1 MKIHR
6 PLWAEGTF
14 LSSQQFQQQ
23 ARWEAFSNDSIAQ
36 LCIRHPWGI
45 ANVLFDRDALMSGKL
60 KTQAVRL
67 RFADGTLID
76 SDVSDVLPL
85 ACDLHALTND
95 SAVVL
100 LALPLAHG
108 NGVISVRVSRLKDR
122 YAIVRNGKRYRIS
135 TAVTVKIWPLSVM
148 RCPCALLMIT
158 IRITSPAHWRV
169 WCGMFRATEH
179 RMRVIFRR
187 YWRLTP
193 MTGWYSVW
201 TRCCCSYGPNVS
213 A

>member
-45 ANVLFDRDALMSGKL
+45 ANVLFDRDALTSGKL

-85 ACDLHALTND
+85 ACDLRALKND
-95 SAVVL
+95 SAIVL

-108 NGVISVRVSRLKDR
+108 NGGNLGQGEP
-122 YAIVRNGKRYRIS
+122 A
-135 TAVTVKIWPLSVM
+135 ALS
-148 RCPCALLMIT
+148 
-158 IRITSPAHWRV
+158 S
-169 WCGMFRATEH
+169 GMAKGAGYLRQ
-179 RMRVIFRR
+179 
-187 YWRLTP
+187 
-193 MTGWYSVW
+193 
-201 TRCCCSYGPNVS
+201 
-213 A
+213 

>member
-108 NGVISVRVSRLKDR
+108 NGGNLGQGEQTERPLQRLSAQLDALDERKGR
-122 YAIVRNGKRYRIS
+122 YLTGSELK
-135 TAVTVKIWPLSVM
+135 TAVYGIRQSLKEPPLEE
-148 RCPCALLMIT
+148 LLRQLEEQKQT
-158 IRITSPAHWRV
+158 GEVSPTLLTQIDTRLNQLLN
-169 WCGMFRATEH
+169 RY
-179 RMRVIFRR
+179 VI
-187 YWRLTP
+187 LLDTKVEQ
-193 MTGWYSVW
+193 SQ
-201 TRCCCSYGPNVS
+201 
-213 A
+213 

>member
-1 MKIHR
+1 MKICR

-45 ANVLFDRDALMSGKL
+45 ANVLFDRDALALGKL

-76 SDVSDVLPL
+76 SDVSDILPP
-85 ACDLHALTND
+85 ACDLRTLEGD
-95 SAVVL
+95 SAIVL

-108 NGVISVRVSRLKDR
+108 NGGNLGQGEQ
-122 YAIVRNGKRYRIS
+122 AGK
-135 TAVTVKIWPLSVM
+135 AAALS
-148 RCPCALLMIT
+148 
-158 IRITSPAHWRV
+158 S
-169 WCGMFRATEH
+169 GMAKGAGYLRQ
-179 RMRVIFRR
+179 
-187 YWRLTP
+187 
-193 MTGWYSVW
+193 
-201 TRCCCSYGPNVS
+201 
-213 A
+213 

>member
-1 MKIHR
+1 M
-6 PLWAEGTF
+6 
-14 LSSQQFQQQ
+14 
-23 ARWEAFSNDSIAQ
+23 
-36 LCIRHPWGI
+36 
-45 ANVLFDRDALMSGKL
+45 LFDRDALMSGKL

-108 NGVISVRVSRLKDR
+108 NGGNLGQGEQTERPL
-122 YAIVRNGKRYRIS
+122 RYRQEWQKVQDIYGS
-135 TAVTVKIWPLSVM
+135 DSEDILLSVM

-158 IRITSPAHWRV
+158 IRLHHLP
-169 WCGMFRATEH
+169 
-179 RMRVIFRR
+179 
-187 YWRLTP
+187 
-193 MTGWYSVW
+193 TGASGAG
-201 TRCCCSYGPNVS
+201 CSGQLDTG
-213 A
+213 

>member
-108 NGVISVRVSRLKDR
+108 NVKLVRVAPLMHDIKEPSKEKHNHLERIEFRYEKITWTYKDGNIIHSDSWNER
-122 YAIVRNGKRYRIS
+122 
-135 TAVTVKIWPLSVM
+135 P
-148 RCPCALLMIT
+148 
-158 IRITSPAHWRV
+158 
-169 WCGMFRATEH
+169 
-179 RMRVIFRR
+179 
-187 YWRLTP
+187 
-193 MTGWYSVW
+193 
-201 TRCCCSYGPNVS
+201 S